1 MYAYLLPLL
10 LCLSLVSHRFL
21 RRISDTII
29 DKAFA
34 STASTTSSTPSEQT
48 ASSSGDST
56 IDKNSYI
63 RQSRHLDQPQSRRIR
78 VTFQPD
84 GEGASEIYE
93 ITLPELY
100 PAVTSTTIP
109 LAGESLAAPPPPP
122 APPAPPAPAAATSP
136 PDPSVLLRSEQEH
149 LRNPIHRHIF
159 QADDEINEV
168 QQHNQD
174 ALPKSPF
181 PWTVPSVDPPRPT
194 AGRRLP
200 RQSPA
205 VSPRVET
212 ARPIMPTTPRRTA
225 QRAPAGG
232 DNVQLPP
239 QPAYPTKP
247 QSDYEHIRQNRP
259 SSPAGEFSNRLRDGM
274 GGIGMGPTGNIP
286 LGTTGYVPPSAMPI
300 PQATVMPTM
309 MPGYLPSHIPG
320 PLPTQS
326 TMPPVPHLQPLP
338 TQPMGNP
345 GWLFPGAYPNPYIPP
360 PQHTLGPGSGTY
372 LMSTPPQPIP
382 PGQPQVSPPVPASVT
397 SATVPSQQT
406 HQGQSQCP
414 YCEHEHHHHHHHYRS
429 RSPSRSRSRSSD
441 RVVVVS
447 GAPGGGGG
455 GGGGVGGGGYMGG
468 FGGIW
473 DPLTMYK
480 EQELEKKTL
489 ADAHKSE
496 KKKLEDEVKDLKNK
510 ADEKN
515 KFISIRNE
523 ELKKIW
529 ELPLSKVKT
538 WHSLQQKMIEAFPS
552 SAAPLLSEGY
562 YEVRRLEDNVHIL
575 PTLWPEVMKE
585 SKEYEI
591 ILIPPPVPAAPPAP
605 AKKSKGLA
613 NLKNGSFQKWYAEV
627 DKKGRERKIIG

>member
-10 LCLSLVSHRFL
+10 LCFLLISHRFL
-21 RRISDTII
+21 RRISDII
-29 DKAFA
+29 VDKAFA
-34 STASTTSSTPSEQT
+34 SIPSTTSSTPSEQT
-48 ASSSGDST
+48 PSCSGDSA
-56 IDKNSYI
+56 IDKNLYI
-63 RQSRHLDQPQSRRIR
+63 RQSRHLNEPQSRRIR

-93 ITLPELY
+93 IILPDLN
-100 PAVTSTTIP
+100 PVGPSSTIP
-109 LAGESLAAPPPPP
+109 LASESLAAPPP
-122 APPAPPAPAAATSP
+122 AASP
-136 PDPSVLLRSEQEH
+136 PDPRVLLRSEQEH

-159 QADDEINEV
+159 QADDEINDV
-168 QQHNQD
+168 QQHNKD
-174 ALPKSPF
+174 ALPKSPL
-181 PWTVPSVDPPRPT
+181 PWTLPSVEPPQPT
-194 AGRRLP
+194 AGRRLR
-200 RQSPA
+200 RQSPT

-212 ARPIMPTTPRRTA
+212 ATPAMPKTPRRNRQSA
-225 QRAPAGG
+225 HAGD
-232 DNVQLPP
+232 DNVRLPP
-239 QPAYPTKP
+239 PQANPTKP

-274 GGIGMGPTGNIP
+274 GGMGMAPTGNIP
-286 LGTTGYVPPSAMPI
+286 LGTTGYAPPSAMPF

-309 MPGYLPSHIPG
+309 MPGYLPNYLSG
-320 PLPTQS
+320 QLPTQS
-326 TMPPVPHLQPLP
+326 MMPPVQQHLQPLP
-338 TQPMGNP
+338 SQPMGNA
-345 GWLFPGAYPNPYIPP
+345 GWVFPGAYPNPFVPP
-360 PQHTLGPGSGTY
+360 PQPPHTVGPGTGAY

-382 PGQPQVSPPVPASVT
+382 PAQSHVSPSNAATVIP
-397 SATVPSQQT
+397 ATVPSPQT
-406 HQGQSQCP
+406 QQGQSQCP

-455 GGGGVGGGGYMGG
+455 GGVGGNGYMGGG

-480 EQELEKKTL
+480 EQELEKRTL
-489 ADAHKSE
+489 TEAHKSE
-496 KKKLEDEVKDLKNK
+496 KKKLEDEVKDLKVK
-510 ADEKN
+510 AEEKN

-538 WHSLQQKMIEAFPS
+538 WHSLQEKMIEAFPS
-552 SAAPLLSEGY
+552 SAAPLLREGY

-575 PTLWPEVMKE
+575 PTLWAEVMKE

-591 ILIPPPVPAAPPAP
+591 ILIPPPVPAAPPPA

-613 NLKNGSFQKWYAEV
+613 NLKNGNFQKWYAEV
-627 DKKGRERKIIG
+627 DKKGRQRKIIG

>member
-10 LCLSLVSHRFL
+10 LCFVLISHHFL
-21 RRISDTII
+21 RRISDPII
-29 DKAFA
+29 NKSFA
-34 STASTTSSTPSEQT
+34 STPSTTSSTPSEQP
-48 ASSSGDST
+48 ASNSGDSA

-63 RQSRHLDQPQSRRIR
+63 RQSRQLDAPQSRRIR

-93 ITLPELY
+93 IILPELSSV
-100 PAVTSTTIP
+100 ATSSTIP
-109 LAGESLAAPPPPP
+109 LAGESLATPPPP
-122 APPAPPAPAAATSP
+122 ASP
-136 PDPSVLLRSEQEH
+136 PDPRVLLRSEQEH

-159 QADDEINEV
+159 QADDEINDV

-174 ALPKSPF
+174 AIPKSSL
-181 PWTVPSVDPPRPT
+181 PWALPSIDPPQPT
-194 AGRRLP
+194 AGRRLR

-212 ARPIMPTTPRRTA
+212 ATPAMPRTPRRTPQSA
-225 QRAPAGG
+225 HAGG
-232 DNVQLPP
+232 DDLRMPP
-239 QPAYPTKP
+239 QRANPSKP

-259 SSPAGEFSNRLRDGM
+259 SSPPGEFSNGLRDGM
-274 GGIGMGPTGNIP
+274 GLDPTGNIP
-286 LGTTGYVPPSAMPI
+286 LGTTGYVPPGAMPI

-309 MPGYLPSHIPG
+309 IPGYLPNHIPG
-320 PLPTQS
+320 HLPTQS
-326 TMPPVPHLQPLP
+326 MMPAVQQHLQPLP
-338 TQPMGNP
+338 TQPMGNA
-345 GWLFPGAYPNPYIPP
+345 GWVFPGAYPNPYVPP
-360 PQHTLGPGSGTY
+360 PQHPHTLGPGNGAY
-372 LMSTPPQPIP
+372 LMSIPPQPIP
-382 PGQPQVSPPVPASVT
+382 PGQPQVSPPIPASMT

-406 HQGQSQCP
+406 QQGQSQCL
-414 YCEHEHHHHHHHYRS
+414 YCEHEHHHHHRHYRS

-480 EQELEKKTL
+480 EQELEKKSLTE
-489 ADAHKSE
+489 AHKSE
-496 KKKLEDEVKDLKNK
+496 KKKLEDEVKDLKIK
-510 ADEKN
+510 AEEKN

-552 SAAPLLSEGY
+552 SAAPLLREGY

-575 PTLWPEVMKE
+575 PTLWPEVVKE

-591 ILIPPPVPAAPPAP
+591 ILIPPPVPAAPPSA

-613 NLKNGSFQKWYAEV
+613 NLKNGNFQKWYAEV
-627 DKKGRERKIIG
+627 DKKGRQRKIIG